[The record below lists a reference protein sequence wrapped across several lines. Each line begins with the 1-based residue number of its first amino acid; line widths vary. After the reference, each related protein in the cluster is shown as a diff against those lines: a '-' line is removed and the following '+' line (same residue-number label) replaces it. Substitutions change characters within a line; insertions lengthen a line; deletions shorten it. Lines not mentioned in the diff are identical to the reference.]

1 MKSKIQNPSFCK
13 LKKQFPNNKIK
24 SFMSTKIIAVLLF
37 FTVLNTQAQILDPV
51 KWNSRVEKISE
62 TEYNLI
68 LEGKIDAGWH
78 MYSQFTPDGG
88 PLPAV
93 LKFEKGKYEL
103 VGKTKESKTKT
114 AFNDVFEVNET
125 FFEKNVTLTQKV
137 KITNLDLKNIKT
149 DLDYQVCKES
159 CINVNKSFLFTFS
172 KSDIQATKPI
182 IALKNVDSS
191 TITKQTVKTDIAK
204 QNNANI
210 SQKKEEKS
218 ENNGIWS
225 IFLLSILGGLFATI
239 TPCVF
244 PMIPMTVSFFLKQS
258 SSKSKGKFNA
268 FFYGFCIVAICV
280 LITIPFH
287 LIEGINRDIFS
298 EISNNVYLNIFFF
311 IIFTV
316 FAISF
321 FGAFEITIPNKFA
334 NKVDNASNKGGLVG
348 VFFMALTL
356 IIVSFSCIGPAI
368 GLVMGTSLNSDGGAT
383 ILSIAMLGFGLGLAL
398 PFMFFALAPSLLS
411 NLPKSGG
418 WLNTVKVVFGF
429 IELALAMKFISNADI
444 GLDLHL
450 LEREVFIAIWIAI
463 FGALSLYLFGKF
475 TLPHD
480 SPITHIAVGR
490 MVLAVITLSF
500 TIYMIPGL
508 WGAPLK
514 IISAFPPPSTYS
526 ESPQGF
532 GNNNIASNTAQLPK
546 NAVYG
551 VHNLVSFEDYEEGLA
566 YAKEVNKPI
575 LIDFT
580 GKQCQN
586 CRVMENNVWSDETV
600 LKILK
605 NDIVLISLY
614 GDDRKELATNEQ
626 YLSKETGNKITTIGQ
641 KWSEFQRLNYG
652 TNARPYYVLIGL
664 DEKKLNK
671 PVPYTPNIQEY
682 KTWLEEGISNFKKQ

>member
-1 MKSKIQNPSFCK
+1 MK
-13 LKKQFPNNKIK
+13 
-24 SFMSTKIIAVLLF
+24 KIIALLLF
-37 FTVLNTQAQILDPV
+37 FTFLSTQAQILDPV
-51 KWNSRVEKISE
+51 KWSSRVEKISE
-62 TEYNLI
+62 TEFNLI
-68 LEGKIDAGWH
+68 LDGKIDSGWH
-78 MYSQFTPDGG
+78 MYSQFTADGG
-88 PLPAV
+88 PLPTI
-93 LKFEKGKYEL
+93 LKFEKGAYEL
-103 VGKTKESKTKT
+103 VGKTQESKTKT
-114 AFNDVFEVNET
+114 AFNEIFEVNET
-125 FFEKNVTLTQKV
+125 FFEKSVTLTQKIKV
-137 KITNLDLKNIKT
+137 TNPGLKNVKV

-159 CINVNKSFLFTFS
+159 CINANKSFQFEIPKSTIQTS
-172 KSDIQATKPI
+172 KPEIVNETI
-182 IALKNVDSS
+182 DSS
-191 TITKQTVKTDIAK
+191 QTVTVKT
-204 QNNANI
+204 NI
-210 SQKKEEKS
+210 SKENTPIISPKNEEKS

-311 IIFTV
+311 LIFAI

-334 NKVDNASNKGGLVG
+334 NKVDNASNKGGLIG

-429 IELALAMKFISNADI
+429 VELALAMKFISNADI

-450 LEREVFIAIWIAI
+450 IEREVFIAIWIAL
-463 FGALSLYLFGKF
+463 FATLSLYLFGKI

-480 SPITHIAVGR
+480 SPLNHISVGR
-490 MVLAVITLSF
+490 LVLAVITLSF

-532 GNNNIASNTAQLPK
+532 GNNTVASSSTQLPK

-551 VHNLVSFEDYEEGLA
+551 VHNLVSFEDYEQGLS

-586 CRVMENNVWSDETV
+586 CRVMENNVWSDEMV

-614 GDDRKELATNEQ
+614 GDDRKELPENEQ
-626 YLSKETGNKITTIGQ
+626 YISKQTGNKITTVGQ

-664 DEKKLNK
+664 DEKKLNE

-682 KTWLEEGISNFKKQ
+682 KTWLEVGISKFKK

>member
-1 MKSKIQNPSFCK
+1 MK
-13 LKKQFPNNKIK
+13 
-24 SFMSTKIIAVLLF
+24 KIIALLLF
-37 FTVLNTQAQILDPV
+37 FTFLSTQAQIIEPV
-51 KWNSRVEKISE
+51 KWQSRVEKISD
-62 TEYNLI
+62 TEFNLI

-78 MYSQFTPDGG
+78 VYSQFTPDGG
-88 PLPAV
+88 PLPTE
-93 LKFEKGKYEL
+93 LKFAKGDYEL
-103 VGKTKESKTKT
+103 VGKTQESKTKT
-114 AFNDVFEVNET
+114 AFNDIFEVNET
-125 FFEKNVTLTQKV
+125 FFEKNMTLTQKIKV
-137 KITNLDLKNIKT
+137 TNPDLKSIKLN
-149 DLDYQVCKES
+149 LDYQVCKES
-159 CINVNKSFLFTFS
+159 CINANKSFQFEIP
-172 KSDIQATKPI
+172 KSATQVTKPI
-182 IALKNVDSS
+182 TTIENVGSS
-191 TITKQTVKTDIAK
+191 IIVTETVKTDIAK
-204 QNNANI
+204 ENTPIATPKN
-210 SQKKEEKS
+210 EEKS

-311 IIFTV
+311 LIFTV

-334 NKVDNASNKGGLVG
+334 NKVDNASNKGGLIG

-429 IELALAMKFISNADI
+429 VELALAMKFISNADI

-480 SPITHIAVGR
+480 SPLNHISVGR
-490 MVLAVITLSF
+490 LVLAVITLSF

-514 IISAFPPPSTYS
+514 MISAFPPPSTYS

-532 GNNNIASNTAQLPK
+532 GNNSVASNSTQLPE

-551 VHNLVSFEDYEEGLA
+551 VHNLISFEDYEQGLA
-566 YAKEVNKPI
+566 YAKKVNKPI

-605 NDIVLISLY
+605 NDIILISLY
-614 GDDRKELATNEQ
+614 GDDRKELPVNEQ
-626 YLSKETGNKITTIGQ
+626 YISKETGNKVTTVGQ

-652 TNARPYYVLIGL
+652 TNARPYYVLIDL
-664 DEKKLNK
+664 NEKKLNE

-682 KTWLEEGISNFKKQ
+682 KTWLEDGISKFKK

>member
-1 MKSKIQNPSFCK
+1 MK
-13 LKKQFPNNKIK
+13 
-24 SFMSTKIIAVLLF
+24 KIIALLLF
-37 FTVLNTQAQILDPV
+37 FTFLSTQAQILDPV
-51 KWNSRVEKISE
+51 KWKSRVEKISE
-62 TEYNLI
+62 TEFNLI
-68 LEGKIDAGWH
+68 FEGKIESGWH
-78 MYSQFTPDGG
+78 MYSQFTPEGG
-88 PLPAV
+88 SLPTE
-93 LKFEKGKYEL
+93 LKFAKGNYEL
-103 VGKTKESKTKT
+103 IGKTQESKTKT
-114 AFNDVFEVNET
+114 AFNDIFEVNET
-125 FFEKNVTLTQKV
+125 YFEKNVTLTQKIKV
-137 KITNLDLKNIKT
+137 TNSNLKNVKAEVS
-149 DLDYQVCKES
+149 YQACKEA
-159 CINVNKSFLFTFS
+159 CINANKSFDFEIS
-172 KSDIQATKPI
+172 KLAIQANKPV
-182 IALKNVDSS
+182 IAIENLDSS
-191 TITKQTVKTDIAK
+191 TVTKETVKTDIAK
-204 QNNANI
+204 ENTPIATPRN
-210 SQKKEEKS
+210 EEKN

-225 IFLLSILGGLFATI
+225 IFLFSILGGLFATI

-258 SSKSKGKFNA
+258 TSKSKGKFNA

-311 IIFTV
+311 LIFAI

-334 NKVDNASNKGGLVG
+334 NKVDNASNKGGLIG

-398 PFMFFALAPSLLS
+398 PFVFFALAPSLLS

-429 IELALAMKFISNADI
+429 VELALAMKFISNADI

-463 FGALSLYLFGKF
+463 FGALTLYLFGKF

-480 SPITHIAVGR
+480 SPLNHISVGR
-490 MVLAVITLSF
+490 MVLAIITLSF

-514 IISAFPPPSTYS
+514 MISAFPPPSTYS

-532 GNNNIASNTAQLPK
+532 GNNTVSGNSVQLPK
-546 NAVYG
+546 NAVLG
-551 VHNLVSFEDYEEGLA
+551 VHNLVSFEDYEQGVA

-586 CRVMENNVWSDETV
+586 CRVMENNVWSDQTV

-605 NDIVLISLY
+605 KDIVLISLY
-614 GDDRKELATNEQ
+614 GDDRKELPLNEQ
-626 YLSKETGNKITTIGQ
+626 YISKETGNKITTVGQ

-664 DEKKLNK
+664 NEKKLNE

-682 KTWLEEGISNFKKQ
+682 KTWLEEGISKFKK

>member
-191 TITKQTVKTDIAK
+191 TITKQTVKTDIVK

-244 PMIPMTVSFFLKQS
+244 PMIPMTVSFFLE
-258 SSKSKGKFNA
+258 
-268 FFYGFCIVAICV
+268 
-280 LITIPFH
+280 TI
-287 LIEGINRDIFS
+287 I
-298 EISNNVYLNIFFF
+298 
-311 IIFTV
+311 
-316 FAISF
+316 
-321 FGAFEITIPNKFA
+321 
-334 NKVDNASNKGGLVG
+334 
-348 VFFMALTL
+348 
-356 IIVSFSCIGPAI
+356 
-368 GLVMGTSLNSDGGAT
+368 
-383 ILSIAMLGFGLGLAL
+383 
-398 PFMFFALAPSLLS
+398 
-411 NLPKSGG
+411 
-418 WLNTVKVVFGF
+418 
-429 IELALAMKFISNADI
+429 
-444 GLDLHL
+444 
-450 LEREVFIAIWIAI
+450 
-463 FGALSLYLFGKF
+463 
-475 TLPHD
+475 
-480 SPITHIAVGR
+480 
-490 MVLAVITLSF
+490 
-500 TIYMIPGL
+500 
-508 WGAPLK
+508 
-514 IISAFPPPSTYS
+514 
-526 ESPQGF
+526 
-532 GNNNIASNTAQLPK
+532 
-546 NAVYG
+546 
-551 VHNLVSFEDYEEGLA
+551 
-566 YAKEVNKPI
+566 
-575 LIDFT
+575 
-580 GKQCQN
+580 
-586 CRVMENNVWSDETV
+586 
-600 LKILK
+600 
-605 NDIVLISLY
+605 
-614 GDDRKELATNEQ
+614 
-626 YLSKETGNKITTIGQ
+626 
-641 KWSEFQRLNYG
+641 
-652 TNARPYYVLIGL
+652 
-664 DEKKLNK
+664 
-671 PVPYTPNIQEY
+671 
-682 KTWLEEGISNFKKQ
+682 

>member
-1 MKSKIQNPSFCK
+1 MKSKIHKFR
-13 LKKQFPNNKIK
+13 KKEIK
-24 SFMSTKIIAVLLF
+24 NFMSKKIITLLLF
-37 FTVLNTQAQILDPV
+37 FTFLSSQAQIIEPV
-51 KWNSRVEKISE
+51 KWQSRVEKISE
-62 TEYNLI
+62 TEFNLI
-68 LEGKIDAGWH
+68 LDGKIDAGWH
-78 MYSQFTPDGG
+78 MYSQFTADGG
-88 PLPAV
+88 PLPTV
-93 LKFEKGKYEL
+93 LKFEKGNYEL
-103 VGKTKESKTKT
+103 VGKTKESNTKT
-114 AFNDVFEVNET
+114 AFNEIFEVNET
-125 FFEKNVTLTQKV
+125 FFEKNVTLTQKIKV
-137 KITNLDLKNIKT
+137 TNPDLKNIKVA
-149 DLDYQVCKES
+149 LDYQVCKES
-159 CINVNKSFLFTFS
+159 CINANKSFQFEIP
-172 KSDIQATKPI
+172 KSTTQISNPVI
-182 IALKNVDSS
+182 INETIDSS
-191 TITKQTVKTDIAK
+191 KAAKETVKTNTTKENTPIVSSK
-204 QNNANI
+204 N
-210 SQKKEEKS
+210 EEKN

-311 IIFTV
+311 LIFAI

-334 NKVDNASNKGGLVG
+334 NKVDNASNKGGLLG
-348 VFFMALTL
+348 IFFMALTL

-429 IELALAMKFISNADI
+429 VELALAMKFISNADI

-450 LEREVFIAIWIAI
+450 IEREVFIAIWIAL
-463 FGALSLYLFGKF
+463 FGTLSLYLFGKI

-480 SPITHIAVGR
+480 SPLNHISVGR
-490 MVLAVITLSF
+490 LVLAVITLSF

-532 GNNNIASNTAQLPK
+532 GNNTVASNATQLPK

-551 VHNLVSFEDYEEGLA
+551 VHNLVSFEDYNQGLA

-586 CRVMENNVWSDETV
+586 CRVMENNVWSDEMV

-614 GDDRKELATNEQ
+614 GDDRKELPENEQ
-626 YLSKETGNKITTIGQ
+626 YISKETGNKITTVGQ

-664 DEKKLNK
+664 DEKKLNE

-682 KTWLEEGISNFKKQ
+682 KTWLEAGISKFKK

>member
-1 MKSKIQNPSFCK
+1 MK
-13 LKKQFPNNKIK
+13 
-24 SFMSTKIIAVLLF
+24 KIIALLLF
-37 FTVLNTQAQILDPV
+37 FTFLSTQAQIIEPV
-51 KWNSRVEKISE
+51 KWQSRVEKISD
-62 TEYNLI
+62 TEFNLI

-78 MYSQFTPDGG
+78 VYSQFTPDGG
-88 PLPAV
+88 PLPTE
-93 LKFEKGKYEL
+93 LKFAKGDYEL
-103 VGKTKESKTKT
+103 VGKTQESKTKI
-114 AFNDVFEVNET
+114 AFNDIFEVNET
-125 FFEKNVTLTQKV
+125 FFEKNVTLTQKI
-137 KITNLDLKNIKT
+137 KITNPDLKSIKLN
-149 DLDYQVCKES
+149 LDYQVCKES
-159 CINVNKSFLFTFS
+159 CINANKSFQFDIP
-172 KSDIQATKPI
+172 KSATQATKPVTTIENVGSSI
-182 IALKNVDSS
+182 IVTE
-191 TITKQTVKTDIAK
+191 TIKTDIAK
-204 QNNANI
+204 EKTPIAIPKN
-210 SQKKEEKS
+210 EEKS

-311 IIFTV
+311 LIFTI

-334 NKVDNASNKGGLVG
+334 NKVDNASNKGGLIG

-429 IELALAMKFISNADI
+429 VELALAMKFISNADI

-480 SPITHIAVGR
+480 SPLNHISVGR
-490 MVLAVITLSF
+490 LVLAVVTLSF

-514 IISAFPPPSTYS
+514 MISAFPPPSTYS

-532 GNNNIASNTAQLPK
+532 GNNSVASNSVQLPK

-551 VHNLVSFEDYEEGLA
+551 VHNLISFEDYEQGIA

-605 NDIVLISLY
+605 SEIVLISLY
-614 GDDRKELATNEQ
+614 GDDRKELPINEQ
-626 YLSKETGNKITTIGQ
+626 YISKETGNKITTVGQ

-652 TNARPYYVLIGL
+652 TNARPYYVLIDL
-664 DEKKLNK
+664 DEKKLNE

-682 KTWLEEGISNFKKQ
+682 KTWLEDGISKFKK

>member
-1 MKSKIQNPSFCK
+1 M
-13 LKKQFPNNKIK
+13 
-24 SFMSTKIIAVLLF
+24 
-37 FTVLNTQAQILDPV
+37 
-51 KWNSRVEKISE
+51 
-62 TEYNLI
+62 
-68 LEGKIDAGWH
+68 
-78 MYSQFTPDGG
+78 
-88 PLPAV
+88 
-93 LKFEKGKYEL
+93 
-103 VGKTKESKTKT
+103 
-114 AFNDVFEVNET
+114 
-125 FFEKNVTLTQKV
+125 TLTQRIKV
-137 KITNLDLKNIKT
+137 TKPYLKKITV

-159 CINVNKSFLFTFS
+159 CINANKSFQFDIP
-172 KSDIQATKPI
+172 KPAIQAAKPETSI
-182 IALKNVDSS
+182 ENVDSS
-191 TITKQTVKTDIAK
+191 VVVKETVKTDIAK
-204 QNNANI
+204 ENTPIVTPKN
-210 SQKKEEKS
+210 EEKT

-311 IIFTV
+311 LIFTI

-334 NKVDNASNKGGLVG
+334 NKVDNASNKGGLIG

-429 IELALAMKFISNADI
+429 VELALAMKFISNADI

-480 SPITHIAVGR
+480 SPLNHISVGR
-490 MVLAVITLSF
+490 LVLAVVTLSF

-514 IISAFPPPSTYS
+514 MISAFPPPSTYS

-532 GNNNIASNTAQLPK
+532 GNNNVAINSIQLPK

-551 VHNLVSFEDYEEGLA
+551 VQNLISFEDYEQG
-566 YAKEVNKPI
+566 
-575 LIDFT
+575 
-580 GKQCQN
+580 
-586 CRVMENNVWSDETV
+586 
-600 LKILK
+600 
-605 NDIVLISLY
+605 
-614 GDDRKELATNEQ
+614 
-626 YLSKETGNKITTIGQ
+626 
-641 KWSEFQRLNYG
+641 
-652 TNARPYYVLIGL
+652 
-664 DEKKLNK
+664 
-671 PVPYTPNIQEY
+671 
-682 KTWLEEGISNFKKQ
+682 

>member
-1 MKSKIQNPSFCK
+1 MKK
-13 LKKQFPNNKIK
+13 LL
-24 SFMSTKIIAVLLF
+24 AALLLF
-37 FTVLNTQAQILDPV
+37 FTFLSTQAQIIEPV
-51 KWNSRVEKISE
+51 KWNSRVEKLSE
-62 TEYNLI
+62 TEFNLI

-78 MYSQFTPDGG
+78 VYSQFTPDGG
-88 PLPAV
+88 PLPTE
-93 LKFEKGKYEL
+93 LKFTKDDYEL
-103 VGKTKESKTKT
+103 VGKTQESKTKT
-114 AFNDVFEVNET
+114 SFNDVFEVNET
-125 FFEKNVTLTQKV
+125 YFEKNVTLTQKIKV
-137 KITNLDLKNIKT
+137 TNPNLKNIKV

-159 CINVNKSFLFTFS
+159 CINSNKSFQFEIP
-172 KSDIQATKPI
+172 KSAEIQATKPV
-182 IALKNVDSS
+182 IAIENIDSS
-191 TITKQTVKTDIAK
+191 TAVTETVKTDIAK
-204 QNNANI
+204 EIAPIVTPKN
-210 SQKKEEKS
+210 EEKS

-258 SSKSKGKFNA
+258 TSKSKGKFNA

-287 LIEGINRDIFS
+287 LIEGINRDIFA

-311 IIFTV
+311 LIFTI

-334 NKVDNASNKGGLVG
+334 NKVDNASNKGGLIG

-480 SPITHIAVGR
+480 SPLNHISVGR
-490 MVLAVITLSF
+490 LVLAVITLSF

-514 IISAFPPPSTYS
+514 MISAFPPPSTYS

-532 GNNNIASNTAQLPK
+532 GNNTVSSNTTELPK
-546 NAVYG
+546 NAVLG
-551 VHNLVSFEDYEEGLA
+551 VHNLVSFEDYEQGLA

-605 NDIVLISLY
+605 NEIVLISLY
-614 GDDRKELATNEQ
+614 GDDRKELPVNEQ
-626 YLSKETGNKITTIGQ
+626 YISKETGNKITTVGQ

-652 TNARPYYVLIGL
+652 TNARPYYVLIDL
-664 DEKKLNK
+664 NEKKLNEA
-671 PVPYTPNIQEY
+671 VPYTPNIQEY
-682 KTWLEEGISNFKKQ
+682 KTWLEDGISKFKK